1 MGLDVG
7 ATRIKAV
14 VVENDGT
21 ILDQIVR
28 LTQPERW
35 LEQVAD
41 LLHEVL
47 PISGP
52 ILEIGVC
59 APGVANRSADSI
71 RDCGRKIP
79 GLEGINWKRQFNW
92 ERPIPVMNDAQAAL
106 LGESWLGAAVGR
118 QNVALF
124 TLGTGVG
131 GAAIVDGRL
140 LHGAIGRAGHF
151 GHISICAD
159 QRQSVLKCTRLTR
172 RCFCHGYIGTAF
184 ERQISRYAGSGTRR
198 RAG

>member
-1 MGLDVG
+1 LHLSAALANFSPPVKPTVAMGLDVG

-47 PISGP
+47 PITGP

-79 GLEGINWKRQFNW
+79 GLEGMNWKRQFNW

-118 QNVALF
+118 RRRNPSGPF
-124 TLGTGVG
+124 TTEAGSLGMAARRLPSGVG
-131 GAAIVDGRL
+131 NRRPGRL
-140 LHGAIGRAGHF
+140 GRRVWSGPAGHVYF
-151 GHISICAD
+151 I
-159 QRQSVLKCTRLTR
+159 
-172 RCFCHGYIGTAF
+172 
-184 ERQISRYAGSGTRR
+184 
-198 RAG
+198 